1 MVLDFSQG
9 KIIVTQH
16 ELQVRL
22 FEAQIV
28 LQASAADISLKQ
40 QPPMLIANGGGVRW
54 SLVLDSGS
62 QLHAIQSVLGL
73 DAQ

>member
-22 FEAQIV
+22 LGTQIV
-28 LQASAADISLKQ
+28 LQVSAADIILRR
-40 QPPMLIANGGGVRW
+40 QPPMLIADGGGVRW
-54 SLVLDSGS
+54 SLVLDSSS
-62 QLHAIQSVLGL
+62 QLSAIQTVLGV

>member
-9 KIIVTQH
+9 KIIVTEQ

-22 FEAQIV
+22 LGAQIV
-28 LQASAADISLKQ
+28 LQASAEDIGLRR
-40 QPPMLIANGGGVRW
+40 QPPMLIADGGGVRW
-54 SLVLDSGS
+54 SLVLDSS
-62 QLHAIQSVLGL
+62 CQLSAIQAVLGI